1 MEAKLA
7 VYESLI
13 PLVGIGIWER
23 DLITNRTEWND
34 IILEIIEADPVQSY
48 TMEQTIALHRY
59 PDTVA
64 GLISR
69 AKHSGLAQTM
79 VSQLTTFRGN
89 DKWVRIRVQAQ
100 YKNKICTKIYGT
112 LEDITKQVNIVLKL
126 QGRDHRFA
134 KAFNHAPNGM
144 ALVSLDGSFTKVN
157 LSFCKILG
165 YEKKLLLKQQFQ
177 QLAHRED
184 LDKISSMISSLVAVE
199 KRTDQAEVRFL
210 HGKGHFLWTVLN
222 VSIVHDDRHRPSYMI
237 FQLKDIS
244 ERIKNLKTIN
254 AQNSRL
260 QNFAHI
266 ISHNLRSH
274 AGNINA
280 LSEMA
285 LTETDP
291 QEQTKLMQMLGN
303 TSGRLL
309 ETLEQLDEIVKS
321 QQQYP
326 VSTSSINVQGEV
338 NRVLDILS
346 ASITGSGAVI
356 DLDIAADEQLIT
368 NSAYFESI
376 IINLITNAIKYRHP
390 DRKPQLRISM
400 DSAKGPKQLIVSDNG
415 LGIDLAVN
423 SEKIFQLY
431 HTFHEHA
438 DSRGVGL
445 YLVKQQIE
453 ELGGRIEVESSL
465 GHGTRFL
472 LSFPS

>member
-1 MEAKLA
+1 
-7 VYESLI
+7 SLI
-13 PLVGIGIWER
+13 PLLGIGIWER
-23 DLITNRTEWND
+23 DLITNRTEWNS
-34 IILEIIEADPVQSY
+34 IILEIIEADPAQSY

-100 YKNKICTKIYGT
+100 YKNKICTNIYGT

-144 ALVSLDGSFTKVN
+144 ALVSLDGNFTKVN

-165 YEKKLLLKQQFQ
+165 CEKKLLLKQQFQ
-177 QLAHRED
+177 QLAHSED
-184 LDKISSMISSLVAVE
+184 LEKITAMISSLVAVE

-274 AGNINA
+274 GGNINSLA
-280 LSEMA
+280 EMA
-285 LTETDP
+285 LAEADP
-291 QEQTKLMQMLGN
+291 QEQTNLILMLRK
-303 TSGRLL
+303 TSKRLL
-309 ETLEQLDEIVKS
+309 ETLVELNEIVKS
-321 QQQYP
+321 QQLYP
-326 VSTSSINVQGEV
+326 VSTSSIRVKEEV
-338 NRVLDILS
+338 NRVLEILS
-346 ASITGSGAVI
+346 ASISGSKAVI
-356 DLDIAADEQLIT
+356 ELDISSAEQLTT

-390 DRKPQLRISM
+390 DRDPQLKISM
-400 DSAKGPKQLIVSDNG
+400 DYANGLKQLIVSDNG
-415 LGIDLAVN
+415 LGIDLVAN
-423 SEKIFQLY
+423 GEKIFQLY
-431 HTFHEHA
+431 HTFHNHP

-453 ELGGRIEVESSL
+453 ELGGNIQVESRL

-472 LSFPS
+472 LSFPG